1 MKKLFISICFIL
13 FWCNLTF
20 AERVTLGFAGDS
32 CKQFNDSR
40 KDFGKEFDDGFKP
53 EIMGFLTGI
62 NIYIADIDGN
72 TNRVKVLDHNSL
84 DYAYSS
90 IIEYCRKK
98 SDGYVF
104 FFGLIDYYYS
114 LPTSK

>member
-1 MKKLFISICFIL
+1 
-13 FWCNLTF
+13 
-20 AERVTLGFAGDS
+20 
-32 CKQFNDSR
+32 
-40 KDFGKEFDDGFKP
+40 
-53 EIMGFLTGI
+53 MGFLTGI

-104 FFGLIDYYYS
+104 FGLIDYYYS

>member
-40 KDFGKEFDDGFKP
+40 KDFGKELAKESKAAGSARAS
-53 EIMGFLTGI
+53 IGTMMTG
-62 NIYIADIDGN
+62 NHAGS
-72 TNRVKVLDHNSL
+72 V
-84 DYAYSS
+84 
-90 IIEYCRKK
+90 EQC
-98 SDGYVF
+98 G
-104 FFGLIDYYYS
+104 
-114 LPTSK
+114 